1 MRGGGFGL
9 EREVRKGRER
19 LCLLMEQTMLSSV
32 RSVCIFSRS
41 TYCRGLLSMHET
53 APGSARIGLIPMRVG
68 RNSVKRVVVLDE
80 AIVSGGLVGRNA

>member
-1 MRGGGFGL
+1 
-9 EREVRKGRER
+9 
-19 LCLLMEQTMLSSV
+19 
-32 RSVCIFSRS
+32 
-41 TYCRGLLSMHET
+41 MHET